1 MIKDIK
7 QALHPYDHIL
17 QSIARGR
24 CTVVS
29 TSKRLVDDFVG
40 FWRRKYDETRWKV
53 KAFVERR
60 REWYTEERE
69 RMRKVGR
76 IVNVWEP
83 LPYDELRTTKA
94 EVRLQ
99 RPECPQG

>member
-1 MIKDIK
+1 MLKDIK

-17 QSIARGR
+17 QTISRWR
-24 CTVVS
+24 RTVVS

-53 KAFVERR
+53 KTFVERR
-60 REWYTEERE
+60 REWCKEEWE
-69 RMRKVGR
+69 RKRKVGR
-76 IVNVWEP
+76 ILKVWEP

-94 EVRLQ
+94 EVRIR